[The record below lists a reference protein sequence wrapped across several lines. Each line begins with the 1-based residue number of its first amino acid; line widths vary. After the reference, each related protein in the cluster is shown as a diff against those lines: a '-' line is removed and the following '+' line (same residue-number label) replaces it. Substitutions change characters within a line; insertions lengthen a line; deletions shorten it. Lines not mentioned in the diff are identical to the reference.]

1 MPRRSYKKKRHSR
14 RTRGG
19 DGDDITEKGRASLAK
34 SGTISQDESD
44 LTPAQLE
51 QKKGFEL
58 KMQNDKTRK
67 IAAASTIANALAKRF
82 HANAN
87 KRSQAES
94 APAINLTN
102 KEIFDITQKIITYG
116 KLEKTIN
123 KPLENPIMYARYIA
137 AVKILLANC
146 DNDDCAKI
154 QKMQDSINVTYESN
168 KEKINEMYEPTRK
181 KNFNLDDLV
190 EENTKYINEIIVSE
204 AEKAAAPPEPAPI
217 ESNSSI
223 DSETE
228 EKVKKIQNYMNTA
241 NNNIDYLA
249 AAEIFIDMCRS
260 LDPILAAQIRTK
272 IDEVYNRVWDKYNGK
287 LNSLVA
293 DRKSQI
299 LKEIGEESTSEP
311 AINLTKR
318 EEIFKKVEE
327 YIKSN
332 NLDENYVKYVNG
344 SDVGKPIELEKH
356 AEYIAAY
363 SLLVDN
369 CSQDKCD
376 SIKKDH
382 EGYMAFI
389 KWLIKSSVIVKNG
402 VKIEDFDEF
411 EDDNVRLL
419 NTKLDKLIAEKKNEI
434 LKEIEEEPEPSA
446 EPAEPAAAPVPSTS
460 TSTSSYGDSDW
471 ITDSAKKQTTPE
483 PSTQDTSYPPEREG
497 DDLSDMIN
505 INQATSSNPNP
516 EDNGLEIKINV
527 GVANDSESG
536 KPALFLG
543 DVTMA
548 STVYTGT
555 PDEKNRINS
564 QNFGS
569 KIKDAVTTA
578 STSVKNVDLVNRA
591 QQGYNYTDEQR
602 GRDIFDIVEKSASEE
617 FYAKTNKAKEEES
630 QAVTE
635 GNIQDTKERIKK
647 HGVELTKSAERLG
660 SLLKTILD
668 KIDAAIQNENDTKP
682 IDTSITKSVTNI
694 NNLKT
699 NYIDKYIEGINSLL
713 GITKTSAFNG
723 VNGISKDEILNEELR
738 QKLHIAD
745 TVFNQLTD
753 DNSNNLV
760 VINRLI
766 KAINTIVTTYNNTL
780 ESASKFTFEKVEYGV
795 HLSGEYTLQCIPP
808 KTFFGS
814 SKPIQFTGVGDTFIE
829 KFFSSKAVAPF
840 EKPDTLETA
849 MTPTFI
855 GNLTRGFSAEL
866 RRSSAERAKWGKE
879 IAARNEYYK
888 KKQEAANKK
897 NFGSDTSTWGKT
909 KKYFGDTK
917 KYLGDTRRKYLGFG
931 NGGRRT
937 RKCKKSR
944 KSRKSK
950 GGKNRR
956 HSRKH

>member
-94 APAINLTN
+94 APAINLTK

-204 AEKAAAPPEPAPI
+204 AEKAAAPPEPEPAPI

-228 EKVKKIQNYMNTA
+228 EKVKKVKKIQNYMNTA

-332 NLDENYVKYVNG
+332 NLEDKYKEYVNNG
-344 SDVGKPIELEKH
+344 EWDKNLELEKLV
-356 AEYIAAY
+356 EFTAAY

-369 CSQDKCD
+369 CSQDNCD
-376 SIKKDH
+376 SKKKEYEMH
-382 EGYMAFI
+382 VFVNNG
-389 KWLIKSSVIVKNG
+389 LITSSVSKNNTVPLDEEKVKS
-402 VKIEDFDEF
+402 VQTEL
-411 EDDNVRLL
+411 DN
-419 NTKLDKLIAEKKNEI
+419 LIAEKKNEI
-434 LKEIEEEPEPSA
+434 LKEIGEEPAPAPIESYSSRDSEPSS
-446 EPAEPAAAPVPSTS
+446 EPTPS
-460 TSTSSYGDSDW
+460 
-471 ITDSAKKQTTPE
+471 ITKHE
-483 PSTQDTSYPPEREG
+483 
-497 DDLSDMIN
+497 
-505 INQATSSNPNP
+505 
-516 EDNGLEIKINV
+516 GLEIKINV

-548 STVYTGT
+548 TNVYRGT

-602 GRDIFDIVEKSASEE
+602 GRDIFDIAEKSASEE
-617 FYAKTNKAKEEES
+617 FYAKTNKAKVEES

-635 GNIQDTKERIKK
+635 GNIQDTKERIIK
-647 HGVELTKSAERLG
+647 HGKELTKSAERLG

-713 GITKTSAFNG
+713 GITNTSAFNG
-723 VNGISKDEILNEELR
+723 VDGISKDEILNEELR
-738 QKLHIAD
+738 QKLRIAD